1 MNQSSQSSWKAETL
15 IGMRLGSCTLERPL
29 GVGGMGAVYLAR
41 QDRPRRQVAV
51 KVLRP
56 QLASDEQNWPIF
68 LARFRREADAT
79 AGLDHTNIVPIYAFG
94 EEQGVAYLIMPYLPD
109 GSLADLLM
117 KRGPLSID
125 RTLKYLEDAASAL
138 DYAHAHGIIHRDV
151 KPSNLL
157 LHPDGRLLLAD
168 FGIARPLDLTD
179 LPPTPA
185 GSAAN
190 GNAQLTQAG
199 VAMGTPEFMAPEQ
212 IKGGTLSAA
221 TDIYELGIVTYAM
234 LTNRTPF
241 GGTDVPTTLARQL
254 REPPIALRR
263 LRPDTPPGLE
273 AAVLWALAKEP
284 AARPRTA
291 GDFARAARAGALGQP
306 LTLPTATPNLYA
318 AQTPNP
324 YATARL
330 PMARVAPPMNAPLPV
345 APQIAPQPAPQSPV
359 APPQPLPGAVVA
371 GAVGVAP
378 LASAANGMATVPAAA
393 LGGAPTGRAAL
404 APHFAPVI
412 TGGPAGAND
421 ATVYDAQQL
430 AGYGR
435 VGQAQPV
442 WPGVGAP
449 AAPARQRPT
458 RGVGGFCLAVVSA
471 LVVFTLVLVAAFF
484 VASALHA
491 NAGSQTGGG
500 SPTTGLSHVATPTP
514 TATVAPSPTATT
526 VPTNVLSVS
535 PVSLIFSCTTTNG
548 LTHTVTLSNTGPT
561 DITWHDADLTSGFH
575 VSSSSGELAAG
586 DSKTISIHYSPT
598 AFKSAGKV
606 VFTVESPD
614 ALAGQQTLVTFTVV
628 GCPAPGA
635 ALIHAA

>member
-1 MNQSSQSSWKAETL
+1 MNQSSWKAETL

-56 QLASDEQNWPIF
+56 QLASDAQNWPIF

-109 GSLADLLM
+109 GSLADLLA
-117 KRGPLSID
+117 KRGPLPID
-125 RTLKYLEDAASAL
+125 RALKYLEDAASAL
-138 DYAHAHGIIHRDV
+138 DYANAHGIIHRDV

-157 LHPDGRLLLAD
+157 LHPDGRLLLGD
-168 FGIARPLDLTD
+168 FGIARPLDLND
-179 LPPTPA
+179 LPPTLT
-185 GSAAN
+185 SASN

-221 TDIYELGIVTYAM
+221 TDIYGLGIVTYAM

-284 AARPRTA
+284 TQRPRTA
-291 GDFARAARAGALGQP
+291 GEFARAARAGALGQP
-306 LTLPTATPNLYA
+306 FAMPTATPNLYA

-330 PMARVAPPMNAPLPV
+330 PMARVASPLM
-345 APQIAPQPAPQSPV
+345 APQPAAPEPV
-359 APPQPLPGAVVA
+359 ASPPPPIVA
-371 GAVGVAP
+371 GAAGM
-378 LASAANGMATVPAAA
+378 ASAGTLNHFAPSLNGTVAMPASPP
-393 LGGAPTGRAAL
+393 GGPATGRA
-404 APHFAPVI
+404 PQFAPQFAPLV
-412 TGGPAGAND
+412 TGGPAGVND
-421 ATVYDAQQL
+421 ATMFDAQRI

-435 VGQAQPV
+435 VGQAQPM
-442 WPGVGAP
+442 WPGLGAP
-449 AAPARQRPT
+449 AAPARPSKRS
-458 RGVGGFCLAVVSA
+458 GGFCLPVISA
-471 LVVFTLVLVAAFF
+471 LVVFALVVAAAFF
-484 VASALHA
+484 VASVLHA
-491 NAGSQTGGG
+491 SSGAQPGGG
-500 SPTTGLSHVATPTP
+500 TSTTGLAPHATLSPSP
-514 TATVAPSPTATT
+514 TATVAPTPSDTPI
-526 VPTNVLSVS
+526 PTNVLTAT
-535 PVSLIFSCTTTNG
+535 PASLRFTCQPLSIVQN
-548 LTHTVTLSNTGPT
+548 VTLSNNAQS
-561 DITWHDADLTSGFH
+561 DITWHAVHLPSGIH
-575 VSSSSGELAAG
+575 VYPSSGSLASG
-586 DSKTISIHYSPT
+586 DTKDLKVTYTASSPNT
-598 AFKSAGKV
+598 TGHITFSV
-606 VFTVESPD
+606 VSPD
-614 ALAGQQTLVTFTVV
+614 ALAGQQAVVTFTASS
-628 GCPAPGA
+628 CNP
-635 ALIHAA
+635 

>member
-1 MNQSSQSSWKAETL
+1 MNQSSWKAETL

-56 QLASDEQNWPIF
+56 QLASDAQNWPIF

-109 GSLADLLM
+109 GSLADLLA

-125 RTLKYLEDAASAL
+125 RALKYLDDAAAAL
-138 DYAHAHGIIHRDV
+138 DYANAHGIIHRDV

-157 LHPDGRLLLAD
+157 LHADGRLLLGD
-168 FGIARPLDLTD
+168 FGIARPLDLND
-179 LPPTPA
+179 LPPTLTN
-185 GSAAN
+185 SAN

-263 LRPDTPPGLE
+263 LRPDVPPGLE

-284 AARPRTA
+284 SQRPRSA
-291 GDFARAARAGALGQP
+291 GEFARAARAGALGQP
-306 LTLPTATPNLYA
+306 FAMPTATPNLYA
-318 AQTPNP
+318 APTPNP

-330 PMARVAPPMNAPLPV
+330 PMARVAAPV
-345 APQIAPQPAPQSPV
+345 VAPQPAPPAPGAAPQLPPGAMVAGPVGATPGVLAPSPNGTV
-359 APPQPLPGAVVA
+359 ALPAAPP
-371 GAVGVAP
+371 
-378 LASAANGMATVPAAA
+378 
-393 LGGAPTGRAAL
+393 GAPTTGR
-404 APHFAPVI
+404 PPFAPQFAPYV
-412 TGGPAGAND
+412 TAGPGGVND
-421 ATVYDAQQL
+421 ATVYDAQRIG
-430 AGYGR
+430 GYGR
-435 VGQAQPV
+435 AGQAQPV
-442 WPGVGAP
+442 WPGAGAP
-449 AAPARQRPT
+449 VAPARPK
-458 RGVGGFCLAVVSA
+458 RGAGGFCLPAISA
-471 LVVFTLVLVAAFF
+471 LVVFALVVVAAFF

-491 NAGSQTGGG
+491 NSGSQPGGG
-500 SPTTGLSHVATPTP
+500 TSTTGLTRNPTPSPSPTIAPTP
-514 TATVAPSPTATT
+514 TATPVPADTLTASPQTLKFTCQPVSIVQNVTLTNNAPSDISWHAEHVPSGIHIYPSSGSLAVGGSKSLRVSYASTA
-526 VPTNVLSVS
+526 PS
-535 PVSLIFSCTTTNG
+535 
-548 LTHTVTLSNTGPT
+548 
-561 DITWHDADLTSGFH
+561 TSGQIIFA
-575 VSSSSGELAAG
+575 V
-586 DSKTISIHYSPT
+586 T
-598 AFKSAGKV
+598 
-606 VFTVESPD
+606 SPD
-614 ALAGQQTLVTFTVV
+614 AYAGQQAVVNFTATSCVPV
-628 GCPAPGA
+628 GANLA
-635 ALIHAA
+635 